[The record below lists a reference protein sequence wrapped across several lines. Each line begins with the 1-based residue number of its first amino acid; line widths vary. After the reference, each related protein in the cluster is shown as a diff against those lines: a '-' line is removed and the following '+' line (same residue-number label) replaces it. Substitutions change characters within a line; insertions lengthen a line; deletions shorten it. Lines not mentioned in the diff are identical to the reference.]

1 MSPHRITKKEIKEDK
16 FVTYTL
22 KLNEWIRE
30 HLNQVLIMAGGVVL
44 VAVIIFFVFSSKAKK
59 ERNAAELLGKAGIEL
74 QTGDLG
80 AATGDLQKVINQY
93 GNTESSGK
101 ATFLL
106 ASAYFYARD
115 YNQAQSFF
123 EKYLDKFKND
133 PLTRAAAQA
142 GIADCYMQKGNS
154 PLAGETYIQAVSL
167 YPEGLLAP
175 EYLLKAADAYLK
187 AGQKDKAR
195 EIFNRITK
203 DYPNSQQVNQAKM
216 QLSEYL

>member
-30 HLNQVLIMAGGVVL
+30 HLNQVLIVAGGMVL
-44 VAVIIFFVFSSKAKK
+44 MAVIIFFVFSSKAKK
-59 ERNAAELLGKAGIEL
+59 ERNASELLGKAGIEL

-80 AATGDLQKVINQY
+80 TATGDLQKVINQY
-93 GNTESSGK
+93 GNTESSGR

-123 EKYLDKFKND
+123 EKYLDQYKND
-133 PLTRAAAQA
+133 PLTKAAAQA
-142 GIADCYMQKGNS
+142 GIADCYMQKGNF
-154 PLAGETYIQAVSL
+154 PLAGENYIQAVSL
-167 YPEGLLAP
+167 YPEGFLAP
-175 EYLLKAADAYLK
+175 EYLLRAADAYLK
-187 AGQKDKAR
+187 TGQKDKAR
-195 EIFNRITK
+195 EIFNRIAK